1 MKVILRNTATDL
13 YVLGPKMWTNDPNRA
28 MDFGYTGRAMKLAE
42 ETGLKEIV
50 QDMELILSFSGFN
63 NALHVPLK
71 TFGSNADQSGM
82 GQGR

>member
-1 MKVILRNTATDL
+1 MRVILRNRATDL

-50 QDMELILSFSGFN
+50 NDMELILSINGFN
-63 NALHVPLK
+63 NPLHVPL
-71 TFGSNADQSGM
+71 TSFGQ
-82 GQGR
+82 

>member
-13 YVLGPKMWTNDPNRA
+13 YVLGPRMWTNDISRA

-50 QDMELILSFSGFN
+50 QDMEVILSISGFS
-63 NALHVPLK
+63 NALRLPLNS
-71 TFGSNADQSGM
+71 FGGTSK
-82 GQGR
+82 